1 MSDIDKEYDRYLS
14 MPPLSV
20 VHELF
25 RYDPETGNLYNKK
38 SRMGAAAGK
47 IAGTREADGY
57 RSVSVNMR
65 RYRVHRIIYMMIHGV
80 DPGRREIDHING
92 DPSDNRPA
100 NLRLATHSQNRRNV
114 GALANNKTGL
124 RGVNWHKTR
133 GKYRACISI
142 NGTQK
147 HIGHFDCPLEA
158 ARAYDQAAISHY
170 GEFANVNFSAET
182 SNG

>member
-1 MSDIDKEYDRYLS
+1 MNDIDKEYDRYLS

-65 RYRVHRIIYMMIHGV
+65 RYRVHKDHLHD
-80 DPGRREIDHING
+80 DPR
-92 DPSDNRPA
+92 
-100 NLRLATHSQNRRNV
+100 
-114 GALANNKTGL
+114 
-124 RGVNWHKTR
+124 
-133 GKYRACISI
+133 C
-142 NGTQK
+142 
-147 HIGHFDCPLEA
+147 
-158 ARAYDQAAISHY
+158 
-170 GEFANVNFSAET
+170 
-182 SNG
+182 